1 MKKSQFITVIIM
13 FLVAS
18 VLIAV
23 GAFGKDTVKP
33 GETAPTDVLVGGTV
47 APLQTKAPSETDAPT
62 QSAGNESESPSQSG
76 AVSET
81 PSSVVTVPPSDKP
94 SDDPEKPVEFTEI
107 KNADFAT
114 ISNDFTYWTSY
125 WKDSGNGQN
134 VPVFDENIKK
144 NIGDVEYIFLN
155 DSSASEWQVYI
166 TFATHYDYGETGKIL
181 DSLKSSNVKATFF
194 VTAKYI
200 QDNPEIV
207 KRIKSEGHLI
217 GTRGPIGED
226 IAYMTA
232 EEFAEAMLAVEKEY
246 QKLFGENER
255 MDFYRPDFFS
265 ARTLKV
271 ADALGYKIV
280 FRTYTSVSD
289 EAEWDDNDVDS
300 ATISLRLWERGAY
313 EGSVPEFTVS
323 KNISDALSSYLKEC
337 VENNIKFK
345 RLDE

>member
-13 FLVAS
+13 FVIAS

-23 GAFGKDTVKP
+23 GAFGKDTVKGGDP
-33 GETAPTDVLVGGTV
+33 EPTDVLVGGTIDPV
-47 APLQTKAPSETDAPT
+47 KTQKPATTEAPSETA
-62 QSAGNESESPSQSG
+62 SANNSPSSSDEPTG
-76 AVSET
+76 TVA
-81 PSSVVTVPPSDKP
+81 PSATVAPSQEPTDKP
-94 SDDPEKPVEFTEI
+94 GDSAEFPEI
-107 KNADFAT
+107 KNDDFAA

-134 VPVFDENIKK
+134 IPVFDENMKK
-144 NIGDVEYIFLN
+144 NIGDVDYIFIN
-155 DSSASEWQVYI
+155 NSSDSEWEVFV
-166 TFATHYDYGETGKIL
+166 TFTTHYDYGETGKIL
-181 DSLKSSNVKATFF
+181 DALKSSNVKASFF

-207 KRIKSEGHLI
+207 KRMKSEGHLI

-232 EEFAEAMLAVEKEY
+232 EEFAAGMLEVEKEY

-271 ADALGYKIV
+271 ADTLGYKIV

-323 KNISDALSSYLKEC
+323 KNISDALASYLKEC
-337 VENNIKFK
+337 VANNIKFK
-345 RLDE
+345 RLGE